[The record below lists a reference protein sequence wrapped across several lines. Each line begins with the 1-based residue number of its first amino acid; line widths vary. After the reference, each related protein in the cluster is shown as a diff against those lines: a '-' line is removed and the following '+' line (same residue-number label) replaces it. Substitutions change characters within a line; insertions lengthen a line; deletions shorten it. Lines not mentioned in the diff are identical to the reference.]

1 VTPWE
6 AWGKVPS
13 RKREEAL
20 MHAVLL
26 TTTIDSERAGE
37 AQSLLATDVVPRVKE
52 APGLVAAYW
61 LRSYDRKHGTSVII
75 LESEEAARAVADI
88 AQSRPGGEL
97 VHLDSVEV
105 RDVVAQ
111 V

>member
-1 VTPWE
+1 
-6 AWGKVPS
+6 
-13 RKREEAL
+13 

-26 TTTIDSERAGE
+26 TTTIDPDRASE
-37 AQSLLATDVVPRVKE
+37 AQSLLATDVVPRVKA
-52 APGLVAAYW
+52 APGFVAAYW
-61 LRSYDRKHGTSVII
+61 LRSDNRRHGTSVII

-88 AQSRPGGEL
+88 AQSMPGGEL

-105 RDVVAQ
+105 REVVAQ

>member
-1 VTPWE
+1 
-6 AWGKVPS
+6 
-13 RKREEAL
+13 

-26 TTTIDSERAGE
+26 NTTINPERAGE

-61 LRSYDRKHGTSVII
+61 MRSDNREHGTSVII
-75 LESEEAARAVADI
+75 FDSEEAARAAADM
-88 AQSRPGGEL
+88 AQNMPSGEL
-97 VHLDSVEV
+97 VHVDSIEV
-105 RDVVAQ
+105 REVVAQ

>member
-1 VTPWE
+1 
-6 AWGKVPS
+6 
-13 RKREEAL
+13 

-26 TTTIDSERAGE
+26 TTTIDPERAGE
-37 AQSLLATDVVPRVKE
+37 AQSLLARDVVPRVKE

-61 LRSYDRKHGTSVII
+61 MRSDDRKHGTSVII
-75 LESEEAARAVADI
+75 FESEQAATAAAGMAR
-88 AQSRPGGEL
+88 SMPSGEL

-105 RDVVAQ
+105 REVVAQ

>member
-1 VTPWE
+1 
-6 AWGKVPS
+6 
-13 RKREEAL
+13 

-61 LRSYDRKHGTSVII
+61 LRS
-75 LESEEAARAVADI
+75 
-88 AQSRPGGEL
+88 
-97 VHLDSVEV
+97 
-105 RDVVAQ
+105 
-111 V
+111 

>member
-1 VTPWE
+1 
-6 AWGKVPS
+6 
-13 RKREEAL
+13 

-37 AQSLLATDVVPRVKE
+37 AQSLLATDVVPRVNE

-61 LRSYDRKHGTSVII
+61 LRSDDRKHGTSVIV

-88 AQSRPGGEL
+88 AKNMPSGEL

-105 RDVVAQ
+105 REVVAHL
-111 V
+111 

>member
-1 VTPWE
+1 
-6 AWGKVPS
+6 
-13 RKREEAL
+13 

-26 TTTIDSERAGE
+26 TTTIDPDRASE
-37 AQSLLATDVVPRVKE
+37 AQSLLATDVVPRVKT

-61 LRSYDRKHGTSVII
+61 LRSDDRRHGTSVII
-75 LESEEAARAVADI
+75 LESAEAARAVADI
-88 AQSRPGGEL
+88 ARSMPGGEL

-105 RDVVAQ
+105 REVVAQ

>member
-1 VTPWE
+1 
-6 AWGKVPS
+6 
-13 RKREEAL
+13 

-26 TTTIDSERAGE
+26 TTRIDPDRASE
-37 AQSLLATDVVPRVKE
+37 AQSLLGTDVVPRVKA

-61 LRSYDRKHGTSVII
+61 LRSDDRRHGTSVII
-75 LESEEAARAVADI
+75 LESAEAARAVADI
-88 AQSRPGGEL
+88 ARSMPGGEL

-105 RDVVAQ
+105 REVVAQ

>member
-1 VTPWE
+1 
-6 AWGKVPS
+6 
-13 RKREEAL
+13 

-26 TTTIDSERAGE
+26 NTTIDPERAGE

-52 APGLVAAYW
+52 APRLVAAYW
-61 LRSYDRKHGTSVII
+61 MRSDDRQHGTSVI
-75 LESEEAARAVADI
+75 LFESEEAARVAADM
-88 AQSRPGGEL
+88 AQNMPSGEL

-105 RDVVAQ
+105 REVVAH

>member
-1 VTPWE
+1 
-6 AWGKVPS
+6 
-13 RKREEAL
+13 

-26 TTTIDSERAGE
+26 NTTIDPERAGE
-37 AQSLLATDVVPRVKE
+37 AQSLLATDVVPRVKG

-61 LRSYDRKHGTSVII
+61 MRSDDRKHGTSVII
-75 LESEEAARAVADI
+75 FESEQAARAAADM
-88 AQSRPGGEL
+88 AQNMPSGEL

-105 RDVVAQ
+105 REVVAQ

>member
-1 VTPWE
+1 
-6 AWGKVPS
+6 
-13 RKREEAL
+13 

-26 TTTIDSERAGE
+26 NTTIDPQRADE

-61 LRSYDRKHGTSVII
+61 LRSDNKEHGTSVMIF
-75 LESEEAARAVADI
+75 ESEEAARAVADM
-88 AQSRPGGEL
+88 ARNMPSGEL
-97 VHLDSVEV
+97 VHLDSTEV
-105 RDVVAQ
+105 REVVAH

>member
-1 VTPWE
+1 
-6 AWGKVPS
+6 
-13 RKREEAL
+13 

-26 TTTIDSERAGE
+26 NTTIDPERASE
-37 AQSLLATDVVPRVKE
+37 AQSLLASDVVPRVKE

-61 LRSYDRKHGTSVII
+61 MRSDNKEHGTSVMIF
-75 LESEEAARAVADI
+75 ESEEAARAVADI
-88 AQSRPGGEL
+88 AQNMPGGEL

-105 RDVVAQ
+105 REVVAQ